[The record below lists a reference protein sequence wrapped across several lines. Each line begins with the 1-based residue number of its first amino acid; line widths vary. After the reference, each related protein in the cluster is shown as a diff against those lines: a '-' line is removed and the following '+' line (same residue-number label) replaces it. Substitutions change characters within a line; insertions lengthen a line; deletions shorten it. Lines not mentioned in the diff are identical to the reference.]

1 MKPVEITV
9 RIPFC
14 ISDGC
19 AICPH
24 GSLTGQSAATRHA
37 YMQALLREIASGAP
51 EFDGQSVRSVHL
63 TGGVSA
69 AVDGQDIDAVLT
81 ALHRHFTF
89 APDAQ
94 TVITAYPGAVNVPT
108 VRGCQK
114 HHVTAIDVE
123 LFSVNPRERSAC
135 GLAGSVEDMDLTQYV
150 LFSTG
155 FSGLSVTLLYG
166 MPGQTELM
174 LRKSLGRAAGYAPRY
189 LSVLP
194 CGDASP
200 VLDTGSDA
208 RALADAYLT
217 QQGYTC
223 YAPGR
228 YARGAEPLRCF
239 LPPSDDADAVGFGLG
254 AYTRID
260 GLTCRNTLVLSE
272 YIAHADE
279 PEVILRRIP

>member
-19 AICPH
+19 VICPH

-37 YMQALLREIASGAP
+37 YMQALLREIEAGAP

-114 HHVTAIDVE
+114 HHITAIDVE

-135 GLAGSVEDMDLTQYV
+135 GLSGSVEDMDLTQYV

-217 QQGYTC
+217 QQGYAC

-260 GLTCRNTLVLSE
+260 SLTCRNTLVLSE

>member
-19 AICPH
+19 TICPH
-24 GSLTGQSAATRHA
+24 GSLTGQPSATWHA
-37 YMQALLREIASGAP
+37 YMQALLREIEAGAP
-51 EFDGQSVRSVHL
+51 EFAGQSVRSVHL

-81 ALHRHFTF
+81 ALHRHFAF

-174 LRKSLGRAAGYAPRY
+174 LRKSLGRAAGYEPRY

-200 VLDTGSDA
+200 VTDTGSDA
-208 RALADAYLT
+208 RVLADAYLA

-239 LPPSDDADAVGFGLG
+239 LPPADDADAVGFGLG

-279 PEVILRRIP
+279 PEVILKRIP

>member
-19 AICPH
+19 TICPH

-37 YMQALLREIASGAP
+37 YMQALLREIEAGAP

-114 HHVTAIDVE
+114 HHITAIDVE

-135 GLAGSVEDMDLTQYV
+135 GLSGSVEDMDLTQYV

-217 QQGYTC
+217 QQGYAC

-260 GLTCRNTLVLSE
+260 SLTCRNTLVLSE

>member
-9 RIPFC
+9 NIPFG
-14 ISDGC
+14 ISNGC
-19 AICPH
+19 TLCPH
-24 GSLTGQSAATRHA
+24 GSRPGQSAPLRHA
-37 YMQALLREIASGAP
+37 YMQALVREIETAAP
-51 EFDGQSVRSVHL
+51 DFEGQCVQSVHL

-69 AVDGQDIDAVLT
+69 AVEGQDIDAVLT
-81 ALHRHFTF
+81 ALHRRFAF

-94 TVITAYPGAVNVPT
+94 TVITAYPGTVNVPT

-114 HHVTAIDVE
+114 HGVTAIDVE

-135 GLAGSVEDMDLTQYV
+135 GLTGSVEDMDLTHYV

-155 FSGLSVTLLYG
+155 FPGLAITLLYG

-174 LRKSLGRAAGYAPRY
+174 LRKSLGRAAAYAPRY

-194 CGDASP
+194 CAGASP
-200 VLDTGSDA
+200 LTDTGSDA

-217 QQGYTC
+217 QQGYAC

-228 YARGAEPLRCF
+228 YARNAAPLRCF
-239 LPPSDDADAVGFGLG
+239 LPPTDDVDAVGFGLG

-260 GLTCRNTLVLSE
+260 GMACRNTLVLSE

-279 PEVILRRIP
+279 PEAILRRIP